1 MILSRL
7 GKRKTPTP
15 LESDLPSITVAQEK
29 QQYPIPRPK
38 TEGNCDKYI
47 YFPKVLCPS
56 GLTSSMGRCE
66 GVGQRADEIWCPQV
80 QLEGGGQVGVSSA
93 HPFPRSAGRVSL
105 SRPPHTRWLSCPPSP
120 SRCTCYSQRCRS
132 SARRRIPWTAGGR
145 RESRGEDRLLKFP
158 ATCTM
163 FTRQRQGDWGHCQPP
178 SMSL

>member
-80 QLEGGGQVGVSSA
+80 QLEGGGRLGSLLHTLSPGVQEGFLSVDHLIHGGFLVPRARHDVLVIPRDVAAQHGGGFLGLQEGGERAEVRTGCSSSQQPA
-93 HPFPRSAGRVSL
+93 RCSHGRGKVTGATASL
-105 SRPPHTRWLSCPPSP
+105 
-120 SRCTCYSQRCRS
+120 Q
-132 SARRRIPWTAGGR
+132 A
-145 RESRGEDRLLKFP
+145 
-158 ATCTM
+158 
-163 FTRQRQGDWGHCQPP
+163 
-178 SMSL
+178 